1 MDVYDHVQPAD
12 LIQAAAVMAT
22 VVYNAATRAEM
33 VPRKPLP
40 EPRPLTPESVTQP
53 FKVQQ

>member
-1 MDVYDHVQPAD
+1 VQPAD

-22 VVYNAATRAEM
+22 VVYNAANRAEM

-40 EPRPLTPESVTQP
+40 EPRPLTPDSVAES
-53 FKVQQ
+53 FKLQQ